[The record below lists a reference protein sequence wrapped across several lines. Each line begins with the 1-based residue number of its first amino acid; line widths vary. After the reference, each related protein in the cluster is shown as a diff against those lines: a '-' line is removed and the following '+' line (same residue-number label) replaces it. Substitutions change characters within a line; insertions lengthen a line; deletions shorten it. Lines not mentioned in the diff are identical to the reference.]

1 MVEECQNFLKVV
13 VHAQE
18 LEIRSEMR
26 VKMTQIDCPIRRAE
40 DKAKKASLLARLI
53 V

>member
-1 MVEECQNFLKVV
+1 MVEERQNFFKVV

-18 LEIRSEMR
+18 LEISSEMH

-40 DKAKKASLLARLI
+40 GKAKKASLLASLI
-53 V
+53 G